1 MSNQIVS
8 IRFSIPDNWDAESFA
23 ADMGECYAELNS
35 DTSDQVSIVGIKKED
50 KVYTFTAGQRYMR
63 RGK

>member
-1 MSNQIVS
+1 MSNQIIS
-8 IRFSIPDNWDAESFA
+8 IRFSVPDSWDAESFA